1 MNSDK
6 RIIEKIIFVV
16 FITAVIFT
24 CFQNL
29 DTVFKYISVILSI
42 GFPFILGGAIAFLV
56 NIPMSFIERIFF
68 ENKYIKNNRTVRSIK
83 RPLSLVLALA
93 AIIAVVI
100 GVFTVVIP
108 QLTVT
113 VKELGTTIY
122 RFLPIAEKKILAIV
136 NNDWF
141 RTQIEDI
148 FAEFNWNSV
157 TDHLGAF
164 FKSSS
169 DMITSTVGVVSNIFS
184 ATVNTVIAFIFSVY
198 ILLQREKLGRQ
209 SKKLILSIFS
219 EKNSQK
225 IFYLGELVYKTFNKF
240 VTGQCLEAVILG
252 TLFFVVLSIAR
263 MPYALL
269 IGVLIGFTALI
280 PLVGAFIGCAVSAFL
295 ILMVSPV
302 KAVIFL
308 VIFII
313 IQQLEGNLI
322 YPHVVGNSVG
332 LPSMWVLVAVT
343 LGGSLFGVVG
353 MLVFIPM
360 SSVLYTL
367 LREWSQKRLKSRGI
381 KVDNYI

>member
-1 MNSDK
+1 MILDK
-6 RIIEKIIFVV
+6 KTIEKIIF
-16 FITAVIFT
+16 IIFVT
-24 CFQNL
+24 GIIFACFQNL
-29 DTVFKYISVILSI
+29 GMVFKYISVVLSI
-42 GFPFILGGAIAFLV
+42 AFPFILGGAIAFLV
-56 NIPMSFIERIFF
+56 NIPMSFIERVAF
-68 ENKYIKNNRTVRSIK
+68 ENKYMKKGILKGLK
-83 RPLSLVLALA
+83 RPLSLVLALG
-93 AIIAVVI
+93 AIIAVVL

-113 VKELGTTIY
+113 IRDLGTTIY
-122 RFLPIAEKKILAIV
+122 RFLPRAEKNILAIV
-136 NNDWF
+136 NNGWF
-141 RTQIEDI
+141 RQQIEDV
-148 FAEFNWNSV
+148 FAEFDWNSI
-157 TDHLGAF
+157 TNYLGTF

-169 DMITSTVGVVSNIFS
+169 DMISSTVGVVSNIFS
-184 ATVNTVIAFIFSVY
+184 TTVNVVIAFIFSIYV
-198 ILLQREKLGRQ
+198 LLQREKLGKQCR
-209 SKKLILSIFS
+209 KLVLSIFS
-219 EKNSQK
+219 EKKSQR
-225 IFYLGELVYKTFNKF
+225 IFYIGSLVYRTFNKF

-252 TLFFVVLSIAR
+252 AMFFIVLSIAR

-302 KAVIFL
+302 KALAFLIIFL
-308 VIFII
+308 V

-353 MLVFIPM
+353 MLIFIPM

-367 LREWSQKRLKSRGI
+367 LREWSDERLKSRGI
-381 KVDNYI
+381 NVENYI